1 MMQSHDFYTSQIVL
15 WTRKHFNHPGL
26 DIADDNQ
33 DSVAGCRPNQVSA
46 IIDGEIRTC
55 LPDFSAR
62 NIILEPNLFVLGEAK
77 TADDFLTRH
86 EDAEN
91 QMNVMINFLKKHN
104 MEPVHIPWRHRYFWD
119 GGLHCITLD
128 LEREGTK
135 EDYF

>member
-1 MMQSHDFYTSQIVL
+1 M
-15 WTRKHFNHPGL
+15 
-26 DIADDNQ
+26 
-33 DSVAGCRPNQVSA
+33 AGCRPNQVSA

-91 QMNVMINFLKKHN
+91 QMNVMINVLKSMQN
-104 MEPVHIPWRHRYFWD
+104 Q
-119 GGLHCITLD
+119 LSCIQYQTNL
-128 LEREGTK
+128 LK
-135 EDYF
+135 ELKTNFKKR